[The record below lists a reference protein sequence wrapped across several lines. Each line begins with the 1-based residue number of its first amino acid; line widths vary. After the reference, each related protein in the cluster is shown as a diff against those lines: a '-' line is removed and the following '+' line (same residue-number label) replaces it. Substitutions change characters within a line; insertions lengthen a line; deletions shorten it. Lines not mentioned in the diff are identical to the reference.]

1 MDPITAGNDKVWGI
15 SSVYAIPWY
24 SWFVLWNN
32 WIKIIQQ
39 DIIAHYVVVLK
50 QRTIKIYGF
59 QIDPT
64 FYLLILISSKQ
75 NERIGEEKEIEV
87 WKRKVFR
94 EGKWSHE
101 AGFIKNFL
109 KWKYQFQYGGSMDNN
124 NKREGWKLFP
134 PWKKS

>member
-1 MDPITAGNDKVWGI
+1 MWGI
-15 SSVYAIPWY
+15 SSVYVNPWY
-24 SWFVLWNN
+24 LCLVLWNN
-32 WIKIIQQ
+32 WISKNQQ
-39 DIIAHYVVVLK
+39 VIIALNVIVLE
-50 QRTIKIYGF
+50 QTFIKIYGF

-109 KWKYQFQYGGSMDNN
+109 KWKYQFQYWGSMDNN
-124 NKREGWKLFP
+124 NKREGWILFA
-134 PWKKS
+134 PWKKILKFGL